1 MKRSNE
7 EITSALINIKKAEI
21 TPNDVEGEK
30 NEKKS
35 KNLLDANPTEFAYKE
50 HLFRDTIEATFTYK
64 DTGGK
69 FNGKSL
75 LEGLNIVGTEDVEI
89 ELEDLKKLK
98 PKNGEENG
106 HKLKLNLN
114 VNQVQPLITNT
125 KTQDVAL
132 TLVPQEFI
140 RNELESSLVKIR
152 YDGRIDQ
159 HVRKI
164 LKENLKSTIKDEN
177 IQETSNNY
185 NFIGNRKKPLYI
197 LKWLA
202 KKSFS
207 NKDGKS
213 GDTAGYVFYQTSDS
227 KGLKFN
233 FKSIDSL
240 FSQDAKAKFVYNE
253 TTDTQNNDRKIFKYS
268 ANNNL
273 TANKKLRMGAY
284 HTKLILFDP
293 FNCEFQEI
301 IQKAD
306 DTKKGTTLAAKNLP
320 KLNKKFTE
328 VPTRTTYVL
337 KDTGTLPTG
346 DVDEQLNLS
355 SEEIFEPE
363 KILNQAVRRYNQFSF
378 LTCEIDVGLDLSL
391 HVGDTVEID
400 TKSLN
405 QQSDGARDK
414 MVSGKYLIVSLTHT
428 FASKNVVT
436 KLGLVR
442 DSLGRKP
449 KNSGM
454 VT

>member
-1 MKRSNE
+1 MKRFNQETESVL
-7 EITSALINIKKAEI
+7 ANIKKAEI
-21 TPNDVEGEK
+21 TPN

-35 KNLLDANPTEFAYKE
+35 KNLLNANPTIFAYKE
-50 HLFRDTIEATFTYK
+50 HLFRDTVEATFTYK

-75 LEGLNIVGTEDVEI
+75 IEGLNIVGTEDVEI
-89 ELEDLKKLK
+89 VLEDLKKSK
-98 PKNGEENG
+98 PENG
-106 HKLKLNLN
+106 KDTGRSLKLNLN
-114 VNQVQPLITNT
+114 VNQVKPLITNT
-125 KTQDVAL
+125 RTQDAVL

-159 HVRKI
+159 HVKKI
-164 LKENLKSTIKDEN
+164 LKENLKSSVKDEN

-185 NFIGNRKKPLYI
+185 NFIGNRQKPLYI

-207 NKDGKS
+207 IKDGKS
-213 GDTAGYVFYQTSDS
+213 GDTAGYVCYQTSDS

-240 FSQDAKAKFVYNE
+240 FSQDAKAKFIYNE
-253 TTDTQNNDRKIFKYS
+253 TSETQNNEKKIIKFFP
-268 ANNNL
+268 NNNL

-284 HTKLILFDP
+284 HTKLIVFDP
-293 FNCEFQEI
+293 FNCKFDEV

-320 KLNKKFTE
+320 KLNEKFTE

-346 DVDEQLNLS
+346 EVDEQLELS
-355 SEEIFEPE
+355 DKEIFESE
-363 KILNQAVRRYNQFSF
+363 KILNQAIRRYNQFSF
-378 LTCEIDVGLDLSL
+378 LSCEIEIGLDLSL

-400 TKSLN
+400 SKSLN
-405 QQSDGARDK
+405 QLSDGTPDK
-414 MVSGKYLIVSLTHT
+414 MTGGKYLIVSLTHT

-442 DSLGRKP
+442 DSLGREP
-449 KNSGM
+449 QKNGM

>member
-1 MKRSNE
+1 MKRFNQETESVL
-7 EITSALINIKKAEI
+7 ANIKKAEI
-21 TPNDVEGEK
+21 TPN

-35 KNLLDANPTEFAYKE
+35 KNLLDANPTIFAYKE
-50 HLFRDTIEATFTYK
+50 HLFRDTVEATFTYK

-75 LEGLNIVGTEDVEI
+75 IEGLNIVGTEDVEI
-89 ELEDLKKLK
+89 VLEDLKKSK
-98 PKNGEENG
+98 PENG
-106 HKLKLNLN
+106 KDTGRSLKLNLN
-114 VNQVQPLITNT
+114 VNQVKPLITNT
-125 KTQDVAL
+125 RTQDAVL

-159 HVRKI
+159 HVKKI
-164 LKENLKSTIKDEN
+164 LKENLKSSVKDEN

-185 NFIGNRKKPLYI
+185 NFIGNRQKPLYI

-213 GDTAGYVFYQTSDS
+213 GDTAGYVCYQTSDS

-240 FSQDAKAKFVYNE
+240 FSQDAKAKFIYNE
-253 TTDTQNNDRKIFKYS
+253 TSETQNNEKKITKFFP
-268 ANNNL
+268 NNDL

-284 HTKLILFDP
+284 HTNLIVFDP
-293 FNCEFQEI
+293 FNCKFDEV
-301 IQKAD
+301 IQRAD
-306 DTKKGTTLAAKNLP
+306 DTQKGTTLAAKNLP

-346 DVDEQLNLS
+346 EVDEQLELS
-355 SEEIFEPE
+355 DKEIFEPE

-378 LTCEIDVGLDLSL
+378 LSCEIEIGLDLSL

-400 TKSLN
+400 SKSLN
-405 QQSDGARDK
+405 QLSDGTPDK
-414 MVSGKYLIVSLTHT
+414 MTGGKYLIVSLTHT
-428 FASKNVVT
+428 FVSKNVVT
-436 KLGLVR
+436 RLGLVR
-442 DSLGRKP
+442 DSSGREP
-449 KNSGM
+449 QKNGM

>member
-1 MKRSNE
+1 MKRFNQETESVL
-7 EITSALINIKKAEI
+7 ANIKKAEI
-21 TPNDVEGEK
+21 TPN

-35 KNLLDANPTEFAYKE
+35 KNLLDANPTIFAYKE
-50 HLFRDTIEATFTYK
+50 HLFRDTVEATFTYK

-75 LEGLNIVGTEDVEI
+75 IEGLNIVGTEDVEI
-89 ELEDLKKLK
+89 VLEDLKKSK
-98 PKNGEENG
+98 PENG
-106 HKLKLNLN
+106 KDTGRSLKLNLN
-114 VNQVQPLITNT
+114 VNQVKPLITNT
-125 KTQDVAL
+125 RTQDAVL

-159 HVRKI
+159 HVKKI
-164 LKENLKSTIKDEN
+164 LKENLKSSVKDEN

-185 NFIGNRKKPLYI
+185 NFIGNRQKPLYI

-213 GDTAGYVFYQTSDS
+213 GDTAGYVCYQTSDS

-240 FSQDAKAKFVYNE
+240 FSQDAKAKFIYNE
-253 TTDTQNNDRKIFKYS
+253 TSETQNNEKKITKFFP
-268 ANNNL
+268 NNDL

-284 HTKLILFDP
+284 HTKLIVFDP
-293 FNCEFQEI
+293 FNCKFEEI

-320 KLNKKFTE
+320 KLNEKFTE

-346 DVDEQLNLS
+346 EVDEQLKLS
-355 SEEIFEPE
+355 DKEIFEPE

-378 LTCEIDVGLDLSL
+378 LSCEIEIGLDLSL

-400 TKSLN
+400 SKSLN
-405 QQSDGARDK
+405 QLSDGTPDK
-414 MVSGKYLIVSLTHT
+414 MTGGKYLIVSLTHT
-428 FASKNVVT
+428 FVSKNVVT
-436 KLGLVR
+436 RLGLVR
-442 DSLGRKP
+442 DSLGREP
-449 KNSGM
+449 QKNGM

>member
-1 MKRSNE
+1 MKRFNQETESVL
-7 EITSALINIKKAEI
+7 TNIKKAEI
-21 TPNDVEGEK
+21 TPN

-35 KNLLDANPTEFAYKE
+35 KNLLDANPTIFAYKE
-50 HLFRDTIEATFTYK
+50 HLFRDTVEATFTYK

-75 LEGLNIVGTEDVEI
+75 IEGLNIVGTEDVEI
-89 ELEDLKKLK
+89 VIEDLKKSK
-98 PKNGEENG
+98 PENG
-106 HKLKLNLN
+106 KETGRSLKLNLN
-114 VNQVQPLITNT
+114 VNQVKPLITNT
-125 KTQDVAL
+125 RTQDAVL

-159 HVRKI
+159 HVKKI
-164 LKENLKSTIKDEN
+164 LKENLKSSVKDEN

-185 NFIGNRKKPLYI
+185 NFIGNRQKPLYI

-213 GDTAGYVFYQTSDS
+213 GDTAGYVCYQTSDS

-240 FSQDAKAKFVYNE
+240 FSQDAKSKFIYNE
-253 TTDTQNNDRKIFKYS
+253 TSETQNNEKKIIKFFP
-268 ANNNL
+268 NNNL

-284 HTKLILFDP
+284 HTKLIVFDP
-293 FNCEFQEI
+293 FNCKFDEI

-320 KLNKKFTE
+320 KLNEKFTE

-346 DVDEQLNLS
+346 EVDEQLELS
-355 SEEIFEPE
+355 DKEIFESE
-363 KILNQAVRRYNQFSF
+363 KILNQAIRRYNQFSF
-378 LTCEIDVGLDLSL
+378 LSCEIEIGLDLSL

-400 TKSLN
+400 SKSLN
-405 QQSDGARDK
+405 QLSDGTPDK
-414 MVSGKYLIVSLTHT
+414 MTGGKYLIVSLTHT
-428 FASKNVVT
+428 FTSKNVVT

-442 DSLGRKP
+442 DSLGREP
-449 KNSGM
+449 KNNGM

>member
-1 MKRSNE
+1 MKRFNQETESVL
-7 EITSALINIKKAEI
+7 TNIKKAEI
-21 TPNDVEGEK
+21 TPN

-35 KNLLDANPTEFAYKE
+35 KNLLDANPTIFAYKE
-50 HLFRDTIEATFTYK
+50 HLFRDTVEATFTYK

-75 LEGLNIVGTEDVEI
+75 IEGLNIVGTEDVEI
-89 ELEDLKKLK
+89 VIEDLKKSK
-98 PKNGEENG
+98 PENG
-106 HKLKLNLN
+106 KETGRSLKLNLN
-114 VNQVQPLITNT
+114 VNQVKPLITNT
-125 KTQDVAL
+125 RTQDAVL

-159 HVRKI
+159 HVKKI
-164 LKENLKSTIKDEN
+164 LKENLKSSVKDEN

-185 NFIGNRKKPLYI
+185 NFIGNRQKPLYI

-213 GDTAGYVFYQTSDS
+213 GDTAGYVCYQTSDS

-240 FSQDAKAKFVYNE
+240 FSQVAKSKFVYNE
-253 TTDTQNNDRKIFKYS
+253 TSETQNNEKKIIKFFP
-268 ANNNL
+268 NNNL

-284 HTKLILFDP
+284 HTKLIVFDP
-293 FNCEFQEI
+293 FNCKFDEI

-320 KLNKKFTE
+320 KLNEKFTE

-346 DVDEQLNLS
+346 EVDEQLELS
-355 SEEIFEPE
+355 DKEIFESE
-363 KILNQAVRRYNQFSF
+363 KILNQAIRRYNQFSF
-378 LTCEIDVGLDLSL
+378 LSCEIEIGLDLSL

-400 TKSLN
+400 SKSLN
-405 QQSDGARDK
+405 QLSDGTPDK
-414 MVSGKYLIVSLTHT
+414 MTGGKYLIVSLTHT
-428 FASKNVVT
+428 FTSKNVVT

-442 DSLGRKP
+442 DSLGREP
-449 KNSGM
+449 KNNGM

>member
-1 MKRSNE
+1 MKRFNQETESV
-7 EITSALINIKKAEI
+7 LVNIKKAEI
-21 TPNDVEGEK
+21 TPN

-35 KNLLDANPTEFAYKE
+35 KNLLDANPTIFAYKE
-50 HLFRDTIEATFTYK
+50 HLFRDTVEATFTYK

-75 LEGLNIVGTEDVEI
+75 IEGLNIVGTEDVEI
-89 ELEDLKKLK
+89 VLEDLKKSK
-98 PKNGEENG
+98 PENG
-106 HKLKLNLN
+106 KDTGRSLKLNLN
-114 VNQVQPLITNT
+114 VNQVKPLITNT
-125 KTQDVAL
+125 RTQDAVL

-159 HVRKI
+159 HVKKI
-164 LKENLKSTIKDEN
+164 LKENLKSSVKDEN

-185 NFIGNRKKPLYI
+185 NFIGNRQKPLYI

-213 GDTAGYVFYQTSDS
+213 GDTAGYVCYQTSDS

-240 FSQDAKAKFVYNE
+240 FSQDAKAKFIYNE
-253 TTDTQNNDRKIFKYS
+253 TSETQNNEKKITKFFP
-268 ANNNL
+268 NNDL

-284 HTKLILFDP
+284 HTKLIVFDP
-293 FNCEFQEI
+293 FNCKFDEV
-301 IQKAD
+301 IQRAD
-306 DTKKGTTLAAKNLP
+306 DTQKGTTLAAKNLP

-346 DVDEQLNLS
+346 EVDEQLELS
-355 SEEIFEPE
+355 DKEIFESE
-363 KILNQAVRRYNQFSF
+363 KILNQAIRRYNQFSF
-378 LTCEIDVGLDLSL
+378 LSCEIEIGLDLSL

-400 TKSLN
+400 SKSLN
-405 QQSDGARDK
+405 QLSDGTPDK
-414 MVSGKYLIVSLTHT
+414 MTGGKYLIVSLTHT
-428 FASKNVVT
+428 FVSKNVVT
-436 KLGLVR
+436 RLGLVR
-442 DSLGRKP
+442 DSSGREP
-449 KNSGM
+449 QKNGM

>member
-1 MKRSNE
+1 MKRFNQETESV
-7 EITSALINIKKAEI
+7 LVNIKKAEI
-21 TPNDVEGEK
+21 TPN

-35 KNLLDANPTEFAYKE
+35 KNLLDANPTIFAYKE
-50 HLFRDTIEATFTYK
+50 HLFRDTVEATFTYK

-75 LEGLNIVGTEDVEI
+75 IEGLNIVGTEDVEI
-89 ELEDLKKLK
+89 VLEDLKKSK
-98 PKNGEENG
+98 PENG
-106 HKLKLNLN
+106 KDTGRSLKLNLN
-114 VNQVQPLITNT
+114 VNQVKPLITNT
-125 KTQDVAL
+125 RTQDAVL

-159 HVRKI
+159 HVKKI
-164 LKENLKSTIKDEN
+164 LKENLKSSVKDEN

-185 NFIGNRKKPLYI
+185 NFIGNRQKPLYI

-213 GDTAGYVFYQTSDS
+213 GDTAGYVCYQTSDS

-240 FSQDAKAKFVYNE
+240 FSQDAKAKFIYNE
-253 TTDTQNNDRKIFKYS
+253 TSETQNNEKKITKFFP
-268 ANNNL
+268 NNDL

-284 HTKLILFDP
+284 HTKLIVFDP
-293 FNCEFQEI
+293 FNCKFDEI

-346 DVDEQLNLS
+346 EVDEQLELS
-355 SEEIFEPE
+355 DKEIFEPE

-378 LTCEIDVGLDLSL
+378 LSCEIEIGLDLSL

-400 TKSLN
+400 SKSLN
-405 QQSDGARDK
+405 QLSDGTPDK
-414 MVSGKYLIVSLTHT
+414 MTSGKYLIVSLTHT
-428 FASKNVVT
+428 FVSKNVVT
-436 KLGLVR
+436 RLGLVR
-442 DSLGRKP
+442 DSLGREP
-449 KNSGM
+449 QKNGM

>member
-1 MKRSNE
+1 MKRFNQETESVL
-7 EITSALINIKKAEI
+7 TNIKKAEI
-21 TPNDVEGEK
+21 TPN

-35 KNLLDANPTEFAYKE
+35 KNLLDANPTIFAYKE
-50 HLFRDTIEATFTYK
+50 HLFRDTVEATFTYK

-75 LEGLNIVGTEDVEI
+75 IEGLNIVGTEDVEI
-89 ELEDLKKLK
+89 VLEDLKKSK
-98 PKNGEENG
+98 PENG
-106 HKLKLNLN
+106 KDTGRSLKLNLN
-114 VNQVQPLITNT
+114 VNQVKPLITNT
-125 KTQDVAL
+125 RTQDAVL

-159 HVRKI
+159 HVKKI
-164 LKENLKSTIKDEN
+164 LKENLKSSVKDEN

-185 NFIGNRKKPLYI
+185 NFIGNRQKPLYI

-213 GDTAGYVFYQTSDS
+213 GDTAGYVCYQTSDS

-253 TTDTQNNDRKIFKYS
+253 TSETQNNEKKIIKFFP
-268 ANNNL
+268 NNNL

-284 HTKLILFDP
+284 HTKLIVFDP
-293 FNCEFQEI
+293 FNCKFDEV

-320 KLNKKFTE
+320 KLNEKFTE

-346 DVDEQLNLS
+346 EVDEQLELS
-355 SEEIFEPE
+355 DKEIFESE
-363 KILNQAVRRYNQFSF
+363 KILNQAIRRYNQFSF
-378 LTCEIDVGLDLSL
+378 LSCEIEIGLDLSL

-400 TKSLN
+400 SKSLN
-405 QQSDGARDK
+405 QLSDGTPDK
-414 MVSGKYLIVSLTHT
+414 MTGGKYLIVSLTHT

>member
-1 MKRSNE
+1 MKRFNQETESV
-7 EITSALINIKKAEI
+7 LVNIKKAEI
-21 TPNDVEGEK
+21 TPN

-35 KNLLDANPTEFAYKE
+35 KNLLDANPTIFAYKE
-50 HLFRDTIEATFTYK
+50 HLFRDTVEAKFTYK

-75 LEGLNIVGTEDVEI
+75 IEGLNIVGTEDVEI
-89 ELEDLKKLK
+89 VLEDLKKSK
-98 PKNGEENG
+98 PENG
-106 HKLKLNLN
+106 KDTGRSLKLNLN
-114 VNQVQPLITNT
+114 VNQVKPLITNT
-125 KTQDVAL
+125 RTQDAVL

-159 HVRKI
+159 HVKKI
-164 LKENLKSTIKDEN
+164 LKENLKSSVKDEN

-185 NFIGNRKKPLYI
+185 NFIGNRQKPLYI

-213 GDTAGYVFYQTSDS
+213 GDTAGYVCYQTSDS

-240 FSQDAKAKFVYNE
+240 FSQDAKAKFIYNE
-253 TTDTQNNDRKIFKYS
+253 TSETQNNEKKITKFFP
-268 ANNNL
+268 NNDL

-284 HTKLILFDP
+284 HTKLIVFDP
-293 FNCEFQEI
+293 FNCKFDEV
-301 IQKAD
+301 IQRAD
-306 DTKKGTTLAAKNLP
+306 DTQKGTTLDAKNLP
-320 KLNKKFTE
+320 KLNEKFTE

-346 DVDEQLNLS
+346 EVDEQLELS
-355 SEEIFEPE
+355 DKEIFEPE

-378 LTCEIDVGLDLSL
+378 LSCEIEIGLDLSL

-400 TKSLN
+400 SKSLN
-405 QQSDGARDK
+405 QLSDGTPDK
-414 MVSGKYLIVSLTHT
+414 MTSGKYLIVSLTHT
-428 FASKNVVT
+428 FVSKNVVT
-436 KLGLVR
+436 RLGLVR
-442 DSLGRKP
+442 DSLGREP
-449 KNSGM
+449 QKNGM

>member
-1 MKRSNE
+1 MKRFNQETESVL
-7 EITSALINIKKAEI
+7 ANIKKAEI
-21 TPNDVEGEK
+21 TPN

-35 KNLLDANPTEFAYKE
+35 KNLLDANPTIFAYKE
-50 HLFRDTIEATFTYK
+50 HLFRDTVEATFTYK

-75 LEGLNIVGTEDVEI
+75 IEGLNIVGTEDVEI
-89 ELEDLKKLK
+89 VLEDLKKSK
-98 PKNGEENG
+98 PENG
-106 HKLKLNLN
+106 KDTGRSLKLNLN
-114 VNQVQPLITNT
+114 VNQVKPLITNT
-125 KTQDVAL
+125 RTQDAVL

-159 HVRKI
+159 HVKKI
-164 LKENLKSTIKDEN
+164 LKENLKSSVKDEN

-185 NFIGNRKKPLYI
+185 NFIGNRQKPLYI

-213 GDTAGYVFYQTSDS
+213 GDTAGYVCYQTSDS

-240 FSQDAKAKFVYNE
+240 FSQDAKAKFIYNE
-253 TTDTQNNDRKIFKYS
+253 TSETQNNEKKITKFFP
-268 ANNNL
+268 NNDL

-284 HTKLILFDP
+284 HTKLIVFDP
-293 FNCEFQEI
+293 FNCKFDEV
-301 IQKAD
+301 IQRAD
-306 DTKKGTTLAAKNLP
+306 DTQKGTTLAAKNLP

-346 DVDEQLNLS
+346 EVDEQLELS
-355 SEEIFEPE
+355 DKEIFEPE

-378 LTCEIDVGLDLSL
+378 LSCEIEIGLDLSL

-400 TKSLN
+400 SKSLN
-405 QQSDGARDK
+405 QLSDGTPDK
-414 MVSGKYLIVSLTHT
+414 MTSGKYLIVSLTHT
-428 FASKNVVT
+428 FVSKNVVT
-436 KLGLVR
+436 RLGLVR
-442 DSLGRKP
+442 DSLGREP
-449 KNSGM
+449 QKNGM

>member
-1 MKRSNE
+1 MSNKITNQ
-7 EITSALINIKKAEI
+7 EIDSSLINIKKAEI
-21 TPNDVEGEK
+21 TPN

-35 KNLLDANPTEFAYKE
+35 KNLLDANPTIFAYKE
-50 HLFRDTIEATFTYK
+50 HLFRDTVEATFTYK

-75 LEGLNIVGTEDVEI
+75 IEGLNIVGTEDVEI
-89 ELEDLKKLK
+89 VLEDLKKSK
-98 PKNGEENG
+98 PENG
-106 HKLKLNLN
+106 KDTGRSLKLNLN
-114 VNQVQPLITNT
+114 VNQVKPLITNT
-125 KTQDVAL
+125 RTQDAVL

-159 HVRKI
+159 HVKKI
-164 LKENLKSTIKDEN
+164 LKENLKSSVKDEN

-185 NFIGNRKKPLYI
+185 NFIGNRQKPLYI

-213 GDTAGYVFYQTSDS
+213 GDTAGYVCYQTSDS

-240 FSQDAKAKFVYNE
+240 FSQDAKAKFIYNE
-253 TTDTQNNDRKIFKYS
+253 TSETQNNEKKITKFFP
-268 ANNNL
+268 NNDL

-284 HTKLILFDP
+284 HTKLIVFDP
-293 FNCEFQEI
+293 FNCKFDEI

-346 DVDEQLNLS
+346 EVDEQLELS
-355 SEEIFEPE
+355 DKEIFEPE

-378 LTCEIDVGLDLSL
+378 LSCEIEIGLDLSL

-400 TKSLN
+400 SKSLN
-405 QQSDGARDK
+405 QLSDGTPDK
-414 MVSGKYLIVSLTHT
+414 MTGGKYLIVSLTHT
-428 FASKNVVT
+428 FVSKNVVT
-436 KLGLVR
+436 RLGLVR
-442 DSLGRKP
+442 DSLGREP
-449 KNSGM
+449 QKNGM

>member
-1 MKRSNE
+1 MKRFNQETESVL
-7 EITSALINIKKAEI
+7 ANIKKAKI
-21 TPNDVEGEK
+21 TPN

-35 KNLLDANPTEFAYKE
+35 KNLLDANPTIFAYKE
-50 HLFRDTIEATFTYK
+50 HLFRDTVEATFTYK

-75 LEGLNIVGTEDVEI
+75 IEGLNIVGTEDVEI
-89 ELEDLKKLK
+89 VLEDLKKSK
-98 PKNGEENG
+98 PENG
-106 HKLKLNLN
+106 KDTGRSLKLNLN
-114 VNQVQPLITNT
+114 VNQVKPLITNT
-125 KTQDVAL
+125 RTQDAVL

-140 RNELESSLVKIR
+140 RNELETSLVKIR

-159 HVRKI
+159 HVKKI
-164 LKENLKSTIKDEN
+164 LKENLKSSVKDEN

-185 NFIGNRKKPLYI
+185 NFIGNRQKPLYI

-213 GDTAGYVFYQTSDS
+213 GDTAGYVCYQTSDS

-240 FSQDAKAKFVYNE
+240 FSQDAKAKFIYNE
-253 TTDTQNNDRKIFKYS
+253 TSETQNNEKKITKFFP
-268 ANNNL
+268 NNDL

-284 HTKLILFDP
+284 HTKLIVFDP
-293 FNCEFQEI
+293 FNCKFDEV

-306 DTKKGTTLAAKNLP
+306 DTQKGTTLAAKNLP

-346 DVDEQLNLS
+346 EVDEQLKLS
-355 SEEIFEPE
+355 DKEIFEPE

-378 LTCEIDVGLDLSL
+378 LSCEIEIGLDLSL

-400 TKSLN
+400 SKSLN
-405 QQSDGARDK
+405 QLSDGTPDK
-414 MVSGKYLIVSLTHT
+414 MTGGKYLIVSLTHT
-428 FASKNVVT
+428 FVSKNVVT
-436 KLGLVR
+436 RLGLVR
-442 DSLGRKP
+442 DSFGREP
-449 KNSGM
+449 QKNGM

>member
-1 MKRSNE
+1 MKRFNQETESVL
-7 EITSALINIKKAEI
+7 ANIKKAEI
-21 TPNDVEGEK
+21 TPN

-35 KNLLDANPTEFAYKE
+35 KNLLDANPTIFAYKE
-50 HLFRDTIEATFTYK
+50 HLFRDTVEATFTYK

-75 LEGLNIVGTEDVEI
+75 IEGLNIVGTEDVEI
-89 ELEDLKKLK
+89 VLEDLKKSK
-98 PKNGEENG
+98 PENG
-106 HKLKLNLN
+106 KETGRSLKLNLN
-114 VNQVQPLITNT
+114 VNQVKPLITNT
-125 KTQDVAL
+125 RTQDAVL

-159 HVRKI
+159 HVKKI
-164 LKENLKSTIKDEN
+164 LKENLKSSVKDEN

-185 NFIGNRKKPLYI
+185 NFIGNRQKPLYI

-213 GDTAGYVFYQTSDS
+213 GDTAGYVCYQTSDS

-240 FSQDAKAKFVYNE
+240 FSQDAKAKFIYNE
-253 TTDTQNNDRKIFKYS
+253 TSETQNNEKKIIKFFP
-268 ANNNL
+268 NNNL

-284 HTKLILFDP
+284 HTKLIVFDP
-293 FNCEFQEI
+293 FNCKFDEV

-320 KLNKKFTE
+320 KLNEKFTE

-346 DVDEQLNLS
+346 EVDEQLELS
-355 SEEIFEPE
+355 DKEIFESE
-363 KILNQAVRRYNQFSF
+363 KILNQAIRRYNQFSF
-378 LTCEIDVGLDLSL
+378 LSCEIEIGLDLSL

-400 TKSLN
+400 SKSLN
-405 QQSDGARDK
+405 QLSDGTPDK
-414 MVSGKYLIVSLTHT
+414 MTGGKYLIVSLTHT
-428 FASKNVVT
+428 FVPKNVVT

-442 DSLGRKP
+442 DSLGREP
-449 KNSGM
+449 QKNGM

>member
-1 MKRSNE
+1 MKRFNQETESV
-7 EITSALINIKKAEI
+7 LVNIKKAEI
-21 TPNDVEGEK
+21 TPN

-35 KNLLDANPTEFAYKE
+35 KNLLDANPTIFAYKE
-50 HLFRDTIEATFTYK
+50 HLFRDTVEATFTYK

-75 LEGLNIVGTEDVEI
+75 IEGLNIVGTEDVEI
-89 ELEDLKKLK
+89 VLEDLKKSK
-98 PKNGEENG
+98 PENG
-106 HKLKLNLN
+106 KDTGRSLKLNLN
-114 VNQVQPLITNT
+114 VNQVKPLITNT
-125 KTQDVAL
+125 RTQDAVL

-159 HVRKI
+159 HVKKI
-164 LKENLKSTIKDEN
+164 LKENLKSSVKDEN

-185 NFIGNRKKPLYI
+185 NFIGNRQKPLYI

-207 NKDGKS
+207 NKDGKF
-213 GDTAGYVFYQTSDS
+213 GDTAGYVCYQTSDS

-240 FSQDAKAKFVYNE
+240 FSQDAKAKFIYNE
-253 TTDTQNNDRKIFKYS
+253 TSETQNNEKKITKFFP
-268 ANNNL
+268 NNDL

-284 HTKLILFDP
+284 HTKLIVFDP
-293 FNCEFQEI
+293 FNCKFDEI

-306 DTKKGTTLAAKNLP
+306 DTKKGITLAAKNLP
-320 KLNKKFTE
+320 KLNEKFTE

-346 DVDEQLNLS
+346 EVDEQLELS
-355 SEEIFEPE
+355 DKEIFESE
-363 KILNQAVRRYNQFSF
+363 KILNQAIRRYNQFSF
-378 LTCEIDVGLDLSL
+378 LSCEIEIGLDLSL

-400 TKSLN
+400 SKSLN
-405 QQSDGARDK
+405 QLSDGTPDK
-414 MVSGKYLIVSLTHT
+414 MTGGKYLIVSLTHT
-428 FASKNVVT
+428 FVSKNVVT
-436 KLGLVR
+436 RLGLVR
-442 DSLGRKP
+442 DSSGREP
-449 KNSGM
+449 QKNGM

>member
-1 MKRSNE
+1 MKRFNQETESVL
-7 EITSALINIKKAEI
+7 TNIKKAEI
-21 TPNDVEGEK
+21 TPN

-35 KNLLDANPTEFAYKE
+35 KNLLDANPTIFAYKE
-50 HLFRDTIEATFTYK
+50 HLFRDTVEATFTYK

-75 LEGLNIVGTEDVEI
+75 IEGLNIVGTEDVEI
-89 ELEDLKKLK
+89 VLEDLKKSK
-98 PKNGEENG
+98 PENG
-106 HKLKLNLN
+106 KETGRSLKLNLN
-114 VNQVQPLITNT
+114 VNQVKPLITNT
-125 KTQDVAL
+125 RTQDAVL

-159 HVRKI
+159 HVKKI
-164 LKENLKSTIKDEN
+164 LKENLKSSVKDEN

-185 NFIGNRKKPLYI
+185 NFIGNRQKPLYI

-213 GDTAGYVFYQTSDS
+213 GDTAGYVCYQTSDS

-253 TTDTQNNDRKIFKYS
+253 TSETQNNEKKIIKFFP
-268 ANNNL
+268 NNNL

-284 HTKLILFDP
+284 HTKLIVFDP
-293 FNCEFQEI
+293 FNCKFDEL

-320 KLNKKFTE
+320 KLNEKFTE

-346 DVDEQLNLS
+346 EVDEQLELS
-355 SEEIFEPE
+355 NKEIFESE
-363 KILNQAVRRYNQFSF
+363 KILNQAIRRYNQFSF
-378 LTCEIDVGLDLSL
+378 LSCEIEIGLDLSL

-400 TKSLN
+400 SKSLN
-405 QQSDGARDK
+405 QLSDGTPDK
-414 MVSGKYLIVSLTHT
+414 MTGGKYLIVSLTHT
-428 FASKNVVT
+428 FVSKNVVT

-442 DSLGRKP
+442 DSLGREP
-449 KNSGM
+449 QKNGM

>member
-1 MKRSNE
+1 MKRFNQETESVL
-7 EITSALINIKKAEI
+7 TNIKKAEI
-21 TPNDVEGEK
+21 TPN

-35 KNLLDANPTEFAYKE
+35 KNLLDANPTIFAYKE
-50 HLFRDTIEATFTYK
+50 HLFRDTVEATFTYK

-75 LEGLNIVGTEDVEI
+75 IEGLNIVGTEDVEI
-89 ELEDLKKLK
+89 VLEDLKKSK
-98 PKNGEENG
+98 PENG
-106 HKLKLNLN
+106 KDTGRSLKLNLN
-114 VNQVQPLITNT
+114 VNQVKPLITNT
-125 KTQDVAL
+125 RTQDAVL

-159 HVRKI
+159 HVKKI
-164 LKENLKSTIKDEN
+164 LKENLKSSVKDEN

-185 NFIGNRKKPLYI
+185 NFIGNRQKPLYI

-213 GDTAGYVFYQTSDS
+213 GDTAGYVCYQTSDS

-240 FSQDAKAKFVYNE
+240 FSQDAKAKFIYNE
-253 TTDTQNNDRKIFKYS
+253 TSETQNNEKKITKFFP
-268 ANNNL
+268 NNNL

-284 HTKLILFDP
+284 HTKLIVFDP
-293 FNCEFQEI
+293 FNCKFDEV

-346 DVDEQLNLS
+346 EVDEQLELS
-355 SEEIFEPE
+355 DKEIFEPE

-378 LTCEIDVGLDLSL
+378 LSCEIEVGLDLSL
-391 HVGDTVEID
+391 HVGDTVDIES
-400 TKSLN
+400 KSLN
-405 QQSDGARDK
+405 QLSDGARDK
-414 MVSGKYLIVSLTHT
+414 MTGGKYLIVSLTHT
-428 FASKNVVT
+428 FTSKNVVT
-436 KLGLVR
+436 RLGLVR
-442 DSLGRKP
+442 DSSGREP
-449 KNSGM
+449 KKNGM

>member
-1 MKRSNE
+1 MKRFNQETESVL
-7 EITSALINIKKAEI
+7 ANIKKAEI
-21 TPNDVEGEK
+21 TPN

-35 KNLLDANPTEFAYKE
+35 KNLLDANPTIFAYKE
-50 HLFRDTIEATFTYK
+50 HLFRDTVEATFTYK

-75 LEGLNIVGTEDVEI
+75 IEGLNIVGTEDVEI
-89 ELEDLKKLK
+89 VLEDLKKSK
-98 PKNGEENG
+98 PENG
-106 HKLKLNLN
+106 KDTGRSLKLNLN
-114 VNQVQPLITNT
+114 VNQVKPLITNT
-125 KTQDVAL
+125 RTQDAVL

-159 HVRKI
+159 HVKKI
-164 LKENLKSTIKDEN
+164 LKENLKSSVKDEN

-185 NFIGNRKKPLYI
+185 NFIGNRQKPLYI

-213 GDTAGYVFYQTSDS
+213 GDTAGYVCYQTSDS

-240 FSQDAKAKFVYNE
+240 FSQDAKAKFIYNE
-253 TTDTQNNDRKIFKYS
+253 TSETQNNEKKIIKFFP
-268 ANNNL
+268 NNNL

-284 HTKLILFDP
+284 HTKLIVFDP
-293 FNCEFQEI
+293 FNCKFDEV

-320 KLNKKFTE
+320 KLNEKFTE

-346 DVDEQLNLS
+346 EVDEQLELS
-355 SEEIFEPE
+355 DKEIFESE
-363 KILNQAVRRYNQFSF
+363 KILNQAIRRYNQFSF
-378 LTCEIDVGLDLSL
+378 LSCEIEIGLDLSL

-400 TKSLN
+400 SKSLN
-405 QQSDGARDK
+405 QLSDGTPDK
-414 MVSGKYLIVSLTHT
+414 MTGGKYLIVSLTHT

>member
-1 MKRSNE
+1 MKRFNQETESVL
-7 EITSALINIKKAEI
+7 ANIKKAEI
-21 TPNDVEGEK
+21 TPN

-35 KNLLDANPTEFAYKE
+35 KNLLDANPTIFAYKE
-50 HLFRDTIEATFTYK
+50 HLFRDTVEATFTYK

-75 LEGLNIVGTEDVEI
+75 IEGLNIVGTEDVEI
-89 ELEDLKKLK
+89 VLEDLKKSK
-98 PKNGEENG
+98 PENG
-106 HKLKLNLN
+106 NDTGRSLKLNLN
-114 VNQVQPLITNT
+114 VNQVKPLITNT
-125 KTQDVAL
+125 RTQDAVL

-159 HVRKI
+159 HVKKI
-164 LKENLKSTIKDEN
+164 LKENLKSSVKDEN

-185 NFIGNRKKPLYI
+185 NFIGNRQKPLYI

-213 GDTAGYVFYQTSDS
+213 GDTAGYVCYQTSDS

-240 FSQDAKAKFVYNE
+240 FSQDAKAKFIYNE
-253 TTDTQNNDRKIFKYS
+253 TSETQNNEKKITKFFP
-268 ANNNL
+268 NNNL

-284 HTKLILFDP
+284 HTKLIVFDP
-293 FNCEFQEI
+293 FNCKFDEV

-306 DTKKGTTLAAKNLP
+306 DTQKGTTLAAKNLP

-346 DVDEQLNLS
+346 EVDEQLKLS
-355 SEEIFEPE
+355 DKEIFFPE

-378 LTCEIDVGLDLSL
+378 LSCEIEIGLDLSL

-400 TKSLN
+400 SKSLN
-405 QQSDGARDK
+405 QLSDGTPDK
-414 MVSGKYLIVSLTHT
+414 MTGGKYLIVSLTHT
-428 FASKNVVT
+428 FVSKNVVT
-436 KLGLVR
+436 RLGLVR
-442 DSLGRKP
+442 DSSGREP
-449 KNSGM
+449 QKNGM

>member
-1 MKRSNE
+1 MKRFNQETESVL
-7 EITSALINIKKAEI
+7 TNIKKAEI
-21 TPNDVEGEK
+21 TPN

-35 KNLLDANPTEFAYKE
+35 KNLLDANPTIFAYKE
-50 HLFRDTIEATFTYK
+50 HLFRDTVEATFTYK

-75 LEGLNIVGTEDVEI
+75 IEGLNIVGTEDVEI
-89 ELEDLKKLK
+89 VLEDLKKSK
-98 PKNGEENG
+98 PENG
-106 HKLKLNLN
+106 KDTGRSLKLNLN
-114 VNQVQPLITNT
+114 VNQVKPLITNT
-125 KTQDVAL
+125 RTQDAVL

-159 HVRKI
+159 HVKKI
-164 LKENLKSTIKDEN
+164 LKENLKSSVKDEN

-185 NFIGNRKKPLYI
+185 NFIGNRQKPLYI

-213 GDTAGYVFYQTSDS
+213 GDTAGYVCYQTSDS

-240 FSQDAKAKFVYNE
+240 FSQDAKAKFIYNE
-253 TTDTQNNDRKIFKYS
+253 TSETQNNEKKIIKFFP
-268 ANNNL
+268 NNNL

-284 HTKLILFDP
+284 HTKLIVFDP
-293 FNCEFQEI
+293 FNCKFDEI

-306 DTKKGTTLAAKNLP
+306 DTKKGITLAAKNLP
-320 KLNKKFTE
+320 KLNEKFTE

-346 DVDEQLNLS
+346 EVDEQLELS
-355 SEEIFEPE
+355 DKEIFESE
-363 KILNQAVRRYNQFSF
+363 KILNQAIRRYNQFSF
-378 LTCEIDVGLDLSL
+378 LSCEIEIGLDLSL

-400 TKSLN
+400 SKSLN
-405 QQSDGARDK
+405 QLSDGTPDK
-414 MVSGKYLIVSLTHT
+414 MTGGKYLIVSLTHT

>member
-1 MKRSNE
+1 MKRFNQETESVL
-7 EITSALINIKKAEI
+7 ANIKKAEI
-21 TPNDVEGEK
+21 TPN

-35 KNLLDANPTEFAYKE
+35 KNLLDANPTIFAYKE
-50 HLFRDTIEATFTYK
+50 HLFRDTVEATFTYK

-75 LEGLNIVGTEDVEI
+75 IEGLNIVGTEDVEI
-89 ELEDLKKLK
+89 VLEDLKKSK
-98 PKNGEENG
+98 PENG
-106 HKLKLNLN
+106 KDTGRSLKLNLN
-114 VNQVQPLITNT
+114 VNQVKPLITNT
-125 KTQDVAL
+125 RTQDAVL

-159 HVRKI
+159 HVKKI
-164 LKENLKSTIKDEN
+164 LKENLKSSVKDES

-185 NFIGNRKKPLYI
+185 NFIGNRQKPLYI

-213 GDTAGYVFYQTSDS
+213 GDTAGYVCYQTSDS

-240 FSQDAKAKFVYNE
+240 FSQDAKAKFIYNE
-253 TTDTQNNDRKIFKYS
+253 TSETQNNEKKITKFFP
-268 ANNNL
+268 NNDL

-284 HTKLILFDP
+284 HTKLIVFDP
-293 FNCEFQEI
+293 FNCKFDEV

-306 DTKKGTTLAAKNLP
+306 DTQKGTTLAAKNLP

-346 DVDEQLNLS
+346 EVDEQLKLS
-355 SEEIFEPE
+355 DKEIFFPE

-378 LTCEIDVGLDLSL
+378 LSCEIEIGLDLSL

-400 TKSLN
+400 SKSLN
-405 QQSDGARDK
+405 QLSDGTPDK
-414 MVSGKYLIVSLTHT
+414 MTGGKYLIVSLTHT
-428 FASKNVVT
+428 FVSKNVVT
-436 KLGLVR
+436 RLGLVR
-442 DSLGRKP
+442 DSSGREP
-449 KNSGM
+449 QKNGM

>member
-1 MKRSNE
+1 MKRFNQETESV
-7 EITSALINIKKAEI
+7 LVNIKKAEI
-21 TPNDVEGEK
+21 TPN

-35 KNLLDANPTEFAYKE
+35 KNLLDANPTIFAYKE
-50 HLFRDTIEATFTYK
+50 HLFRDTVEATFTYK

-75 LEGLNIVGTEDVEI
+75 IEGLNIVGTEDVEI
-89 ELEDLKKLK
+89 VLEDLKKSK
-98 PKNGEENG
+98 PENG
-106 HKLKLNLN
+106 KDTGRSLKLNLN
-114 VNQVQPLITNT
+114 VNQVKPLITNT
-125 KTQDVAL
+125 RTQDAVL

-159 HVRKI
+159 HVKKI
-164 LKENLKSTIKDEN
+164 LKENLKSSVKDEN

-185 NFIGNRKKPLYI
+185 NFIGNRQKPLYI

-213 GDTAGYVFYQTSDS
+213 GDTAGYVCYQTSDS

-240 FSQDAKAKFVYNE
+240 FSQDAKAKFIYNE
-253 TTDTQNNDRKIFKYS
+253 TSETQNNEKKITKFFP
-268 ANNNL
+268 NNNL

-284 HTKLILFDP
+284 HTKLIVFDP
-293 FNCEFQEI
+293 FNCKFDEI

-346 DVDEQLNLS
+346 EVDEQLELS
-355 SEEIFEPE
+355 DKEIFEPE

-378 LTCEIDVGLDLSL
+378 LSCEIEIGLDLSL

-400 TKSLN
+400 SKSLN
-405 QQSDGARDK
+405 QLSDGTPDK
-414 MVSGKYLIVSLTHT
+414 MTGGKYLIVSLTHT
-428 FASKNVVT
+428 FVSKNVVT
-436 KLGLVR
+436 RLGLVR
-442 DSLGRKP
+442 DSSGREP
-449 KNSGM
+449 QKNGM

>member
-1 MKRSNE
+1 MKRFNQETESVL
-7 EITSALINIKKAEI
+7 TNIKKAEI
-21 TPNDVEGEK
+21 TPN

-35 KNLLDANPTEFAYKE
+35 KNLLDANPTIFAYKE
-50 HLFRDTIEATFTYK
+50 HLFRDTVEATFTYK

-75 LEGLNIVGTEDVEI
+75 IEGLNIVGTEDVEI
-89 ELEDLKKLK
+89 VLEDLKKSK
-98 PKNGEENG
+98 PENG
-106 HKLKLNLN
+106 KDTGRSLKLNLN
-114 VNQVQPLITNT
+114 VNQVKPLITNT
-125 KTQDVAL
+125 RTQDAVL

-159 HVRKI
+159 HVKKI
-164 LKENLKSTIKDEN
+164 LKENLKSSVKDEN

-185 NFIGNRKKPLYI
+185 NFIGNRQKPLYI

-213 GDTAGYVFYQTSDS
+213 GDTAGYVCYQTSDS

-240 FSQDAKAKFVYNE
+240 FSQDAKSKFVYNE
-253 TTDTQNNDRKIFKYS
+253 TSETQNNEKKIIKFFP
-268 ANNNL
+268 NNNL

-284 HTKLILFDP
+284 HTKLIVFDP
-293 FNCEFQEI
+293 FNCKFDEI

-306 DTKKGTTLAAKNLP
+306 DTQKGTTLAAKNLP

-346 DVDEQLNLS
+346 EVDEQLELS
-355 SEEIFEPE
+355 DKEIFEPE

-378 LTCEIDVGLDLSL
+378 LSCEIEIGLDLSL

-400 TKSLN
+400 SKSLN
-405 QQSDGARDK
+405 QLSDGTPDK
-414 MVSGKYLIVSLTHT
+414 MTSGKYLIVSLTHT
-428 FASKNVVT
+428 FVSKNVVT
-436 KLGLVR
+436 RLGLVR
-442 DSLGRKP
+442 DSSGREP
-449 KNSGM
+449 QKNGM

>member
-1 MKRSNE
+1 MKRFNQETESVL
-7 EITSALINIKKAEI
+7 TNIKKAEI
-21 TPNDVEGEK
+21 TPN

-35 KNLLDANPTEFAYKE
+35 KNLLDANPTIFAYKE
-50 HLFRDTIEATFTYK
+50 HLFRDTVEATFTYK

-75 LEGLNIVGTEDVEI
+75 IEGLNIVGTEDVEI
-89 ELEDLKKLK
+89 VLEDLKKSK
-98 PKNGEENG
+98 PENG
-106 HKLKLNLN
+106 KDTGRSLKLNLN
-114 VNQVQPLITNT
+114 VNQVKPLITNT
-125 KTQDVAL
+125 RTQDAVL

-159 HVRKI
+159 HVKKI
-164 LKENLKSTIKDEN
+164 LKENLKSSVKDEN

-185 NFIGNRKKPLYI
+185 NFIGNRQKPLYI

-213 GDTAGYVFYQTSDS
+213 GDTAGYVCYQTSDS

-240 FSQDAKAKFVYNE
+240 FSQDAKAKFIYNE
-253 TTDTQNNDRKIFKYS
+253 TSETQNNEKKIIKFFP
-268 ANNNL
+268 NNNL

-284 HTKLILFDP
+284 HTKLIVFDP
-293 FNCEFQEI
+293 FNCKFDEI

-306 DTKKGTTLAAKNLP
+306 DTKKGITLAAKNLP
-320 KLNKKFTE
+320 KLNEKFTE

-346 DVDEQLNLS
+346 EVDEQLELS
-355 SEEIFEPE
+355 DKEIFESE
-363 KILNQAVRRYNQFSF
+363 KILNQAIRRYNQFSF
-378 LTCEIDVGLDLSL
+378 LSCEIEIGLDLSL

-400 TKSLN
+400 SKSLN
-405 QQSDGARDK
+405 QLSDGTPDK
-414 MVSGKYLIVSLTHT
+414 MTGGKYLIVSLTHT

-442 DSLGRKP
+442 DSLGREP
-449 KNSGM
+449 QKNGM

>member
-1 MKRSNE
+1 MKRFNQETESVL
-7 EITSALINIKKAEI
+7 ANIKKAEI
-21 TPNDVEGEK
+21 TPN

-35 KNLLDANPTEFAYKE
+35 KNLLDANPTIFAYKE
-50 HLFRDTIEATFTYK
+50 HLFRDTVEATFTYK

-75 LEGLNIVGTEDVEI
+75 IEGLNIVGTEDVEI
-89 ELEDLKKLK
+89 VLEDLKKSK
-98 PKNGEENG
+98 PENG
-106 HKLKLNLN
+106 KDTGRSLKLNLN
-114 VNQVQPLITNT
+114 VNQVKPLITNT
-125 KTQDVAL
+125 RTQDAVL

-159 HVRKI
+159 HVKKI
-164 LKENLKSTIKDEN
+164 LKENLKSSVKDEN

-185 NFIGNRKKPLYI
+185 NFIGNRQKPLYI

-207 NKDGKS
+207 NKDGKA
-213 GDTAGYVFYQTSDS
+213 GDTAGYVCYQTSDS

-240 FSQDAKAKFVYNE
+240 FSQDAKAKFIYNE
-253 TTDTQNNDRKIFKYS
+253 TSETQNNEKKITKFFP
-268 ANNNL
+268 NNNL

-284 HTKLILFDP
+284 HTKLIVFDP
-293 FNCEFQEI
+293 FNCKFDEI

-320 KLNKKFTE
+320 KLNEKFTE

-346 DVDEQLNLS
+346 EVDEQLELS
-355 SEEIFEPE
+355 DKEIFEPE

-378 LTCEIDVGLDLSL
+378 LSCEIEIGLDLSL

-400 TKSLN
+400 SKSLN
-405 QQSDGARDK
+405 QLSDGTPDK
-414 MVSGKYLIVSLTHT
+414 MTGGKYLIVSLTHT
-428 FASKNVVT
+428 FVSKNVVT
-436 KLGLVR
+436 RLGLVR
-442 DSLGRKP
+442 DSSGREP
-449 KNSGM
+449 QKNGM

>member
-1 MKRSNE
+1 MKRFNQETESVL
-7 EITSALINIKKAEI
+7 TNIKKAEI
-21 TPNDVEGEK
+21 TPN

-35 KNLLDANPTEFAYKE
+35 KNLLDANPTIFAYKE
-50 HLFRDTIEATFTYK
+50 HLFRDTVEATFTYK

-75 LEGLNIVGTEDVEI
+75 IEGLNIVGTEDVEI
-89 ELEDLKKLK
+89 VLEDLKKSK
-98 PKNGEENG
+98 PENG
-106 HKLKLNLN
+106 KDTGRSLKLNLN
-114 VNQVQPLITNT
+114 VNQVKPLITNT
-125 KTQDVAL
+125 RTQDAVL

-159 HVRKI
+159 HVKKI
-164 LKENLKSTIKDEN
+164 LKENLKSSVKDEN

-185 NFIGNRKKPLYI
+185 NFIGNRQKPLYI

-213 GDTAGYVFYQTSDS
+213 GDTAGYVCYQTSDS

-240 FSQDAKAKFVYNE
+240 FSQDAKAKFIYNE
-253 TTDTQNNDRKIFKYS
+253 TSETQNNEKKITKFFP
-268 ANNNL
+268 NNNL

-284 HTKLILFDP
+284 HTKLIVFDP
-293 FNCEFQEI
+293 FNCKFDEV

-306 DTKKGTTLAAKNLP
+306 ETKKGTTLAAKNLP

-346 DVDEQLNLS
+346 EVDEQLELS
-355 SEEIFEPE
+355 DKEIFEPE

-378 LTCEIDVGLDLSL
+378 LSCEIEVGLDLSL
-391 HVGDTVEID
+391 HVGDTVDIES
-400 TKSLN
+400 KSLN
-405 QQSDGARDK
+405 QLSDGARDK
-414 MVSGKYLIVSLTHT
+414 MTGGKYLIVSLTHT
-428 FASKNVVT
+428 FTSKNVVT
-436 KLGLVR
+436 RLGLVR
-442 DSLGRKP
+442 DSSGREP
-449 KNSGM
+449 KKNGM

>member
-1 MKRSNE
+1 MKRFNQETESVL
-7 EITSALINIKKAEI
+7 ANIKKAEI
-21 TPNDVEGEK
+21 TPN

-35 KNLLDANPTEFAYKE
+35 KNLLDANPTIFAYKE
-50 HLFRDTIEATFTYK
+50 HLFRDTVEATFTYK

-75 LEGLNIVGTEDVEI
+75 IEGLNIVGTEDVEI
-89 ELEDLKKLK
+89 VLEDLKKSK
-98 PKNGEENG
+98 PENG
-106 HKLKLNLN
+106 NDTGRSLKLNLN
-114 VNQVQPLITNT
+114 VNQVKPLITNT
-125 KTQDVAL
+125 RTQDAVL

-159 HVRKI
+159 HVKKI
-164 LKENLKSTIKDEN
+164 LKENLKSSVKDES

-185 NFIGNRKKPLYI
+185 NFIGNRQKPLYI

-213 GDTAGYVFYQTSDS
+213 GDTAGYVCYQTSDS

-240 FSQDAKAKFVYNE
+240 FSQDAKAKFIYNE
-253 TTDTQNNDRKIFKYS
+253 TSETQNNEKKITKFFP
-268 ANNNL
+268 NNDL

-284 HTKLILFDP
+284 HTKLIVFDP
-293 FNCEFQEI
+293 FNCKFDEV

-306 DTKKGTTLAAKNLP
+306 DTQKGTTLAAKNLP

-346 DVDEQLNLS
+346 EVDEQLKLS
-355 SEEIFEPE
+355 DKEIFFPE

-378 LTCEIDVGLDLSL
+378 LSCEIEIGLDLSL

-400 TKSLN
+400 SKSLN
-405 QQSDGARDK
+405 QLSDGTPDK
-414 MVSGKYLIVSLTHT
+414 MTGGKYLIVSLTHT
-428 FASKNVVT
+428 FVSKNVVT
-436 KLGLVR
+436 RLGLVR
-442 DSLGRKP
+442 DSSGREP
-449 KNSGM
+449 QKNGM

>member
-1 MKRSNE
+1 MKRFNQETESVL
-7 EITSALINIKKAEI
+7 TNIKKAEI
-21 TPNDVEGEK
+21 TPN

-35 KNLLDANPTEFAYKE
+35 KNLLDANPTIFAYKE
-50 HLFRDTIEATFTYK
+50 HLFRDTVEATFTYK

-75 LEGLNIVGTEDVEI
+75 IEGLNIVGTEDVEI
-89 ELEDLKKLK
+89 VLEDLKKSK
-98 PKNGEENG
+98 PENG
-106 HKLKLNLN
+106 KDTGRSLKLNLN
-114 VNQVQPLITNT
+114 VNQVKPLITNT
-125 KTQDVAL
+125 RTQDAVL

-159 HVRKI
+159 HVKKI
-164 LKENLKSTIKDEN
+164 LKENLKSSVKDEN

-185 NFIGNRKKPLYI
+185 NFIGNRQKPLYI

-213 GDTAGYVFYQTSDS
+213 GDTAGYVCYQTSDS

-240 FSQDAKAKFVYNE
+240 FSQDAKAKFIYNE
-253 TTDTQNNDRKIFKYS
+253 TSETQNNEKKITKFFP
-268 ANNNL
+268 NNDL

-284 HTKLILFDP
+284 HTKLIVFDP
-293 FNCEFQEI
+293 FNCKFDEI

-320 KLNKKFTE
+320 KLNEKFTE

-346 DVDEQLNLS
+346 EVDEQLELS
-355 SEEIFEPE
+355 DKEIFEPE

-378 LTCEIDVGLDLSL
+378 LSCEIEIGLDLSL

-400 TKSLN
+400 SKSLN
-405 QQSDGARDK
+405 QLSDGTPDK
-414 MVSGKYLIVSLTHT
+414 MTSGKYLIVSLTHT
-428 FASKNVVT
+428 FVSKNVVT
-436 KLGLVR
+436 RLGLVR
-442 DSLGRKP
+442 DSSGREP
-449 KNSGM
+449 QKNGM

>member
-1 MKRSNE
+1 MSNKITNQ
-7 EITSALINIKKAEI
+7 EIDSSLINIKKAEI
-21 TPNDVEGEK
+21 TPN

-35 KNLLDANPTEFAYKE
+35 KNLLDANPTIFAYKE
-50 HLFRDTIEATFTYK
+50 HLFRDTVEATFTYK

-75 LEGLNIVGTEDVEI
+75 IEGLNIVGTEDVEI
-89 ELEDLKKLK
+89 VLEDLKKSK
-98 PKNGEENG
+98 PENG
-106 HKLKLNLN
+106 KDTGRSLKLNLN
-114 VNQVQPLITNT
+114 VNQVKPLITNT
-125 KTQDVAL
+125 RTQDAVL

-159 HVRKI
+159 HVKKI
-164 LKENLKSTIKDEN
+164 LKENLKSSVKDEN

-185 NFIGNRKKPLYI
+185 NFIGNRQKPLYI

-213 GDTAGYVFYQTSDS
+213 GDTAGYVCYQTSDS

-240 FSQDAKAKFVYNE
+240 FSQDAKAKFIYNE
-253 TTDTQNNDRKIFKYS
+253 TSETQNNEKKITKFFP
-268 ANNNL
+268 NNDL

-284 HTKLILFDP
+284 HTNLIVFDP
-293 FNCEFQEI
+293 FNCKFDEV
-301 IQKAD
+301 IQRAD
-306 DTKKGTTLAAKNLP
+306 DTQKGTTLAAKNLP

-346 DVDEQLNLS
+346 EVDEQLELS
-355 SEEIFEPE
+355 DKEIFEPE

-378 LTCEIDVGLDLSL
+378 LSCEIEIGLDLSL

-400 TKSLN
+400 SKSLN
-405 QQSDGARDK
+405 QLSDGTPDK
-414 MVSGKYLIVSLTHT
+414 MTGGKYLIVSLTHT
-428 FASKNVVT
+428 FVSKNVVT
-436 KLGLVR
+436 RLGLVR
-442 DSLGRKP
+442 DSSGREP
-449 KNSGM
+449 QKNGM

>member
-1 MKRSNE
+1 MKRFNQETESV
-7 EITSALINIKKAEI
+7 LVNIKKAEI
-21 TPNDVEGEK
+21 TPN

-35 KNLLDANPTEFAYKE
+35 KNLLDANPTIFAYKE
-50 HLFRDTIEATFTYK
+50 HLFRDTVEATFTYK

-75 LEGLNIVGTEDVEI
+75 IEGLNIVGTEDVEI
-89 ELEDLKKLK
+89 VLEDLKKSK
-98 PKNGEENG
+98 PENG
-106 HKLKLNLN
+106 KDTGRSLKLNLN
-114 VNQVQPLITNT
+114 VNQVKPLITNT
-125 KTQDVAL
+125 RTQDAVL

-159 HVRKI
+159 HVKKI

-213 GDTAGYVFYQTSDS
+213 GDTAGYVLYQTSDS

-240 FSQDAKAKFVYNE
+240 FSQDAKAKFIYNE
-253 TTDTQNNDRKIFKYS
+253 TSETQNNEKKITKFFP
-268 ANNNL
+268 NNNL

-284 HTKLILFDP
+284 HTKLIVFDP
-293 FNCEFQEI
+293 FNCKFDEV

-346 DVDEQLNLS
+346 EVDEQLELS
-355 SEEIFEPE
+355 DKEIFEL
-363 KILNQAVRRYNQFSF
+363 KKF
-378 LTCEIDVGLDLSL
+378 
-391 HVGDTVEID
+391 
-400 TKSLN
+400 
-405 QQSDGARDK
+405 
-414 MVSGKYLIVSLTHT
+414 
-428 FASKNVVT
+428 
-436 KLGLVR
+436 
-442 DSLGRKP
+442 
-449 KNSGM
+449 
-454 VT
+454 

>member
-1 MKRSNE
+1 MKRFNQETESVL
-7 EITSALINIKKAEI
+7 ANIKKAEI
-21 TPNDVEGEK
+21 TPN

-35 KNLLDANPTEFAYKE
+35 KNLLDANPTIFAYKE
-50 HLFRDTIEATFTYK
+50 HLFRDTVEATFTYK

-75 LEGLNIVGTEDVEI
+75 IEGLNIVGTEDVEI
-89 ELEDLKKLK
+89 VLEDLKKSK
-98 PKNGEENG
+98 PENG
-106 HKLKLNLN
+106 KDTGRSLKLNLN
-114 VNQVQPLITNT
+114 VNQVKPLITNT
-125 KTQDVAL
+125 RTQDAVL

-159 HVRKI
+159 HVKKI
-164 LKENLKSTIKDEN
+164 LKENLKSSVKDEN

-185 NFIGNRKKPLYI
+185 NFIGNRQKPLYI

-213 GDTAGYVFYQTSDS
+213 GDTAGYVLYQTSDS

-240 FSQDAKAKFVYNE
+240 FSQDAKAKFIYNE
-253 TTDTQNNDRKIFKYS
+253 TSETQNNEKKITKFFP
-268 ANNNL
+268 NNDL

-284 HTKLILFDP
+284 HTKLIVFDP
-293 FNCEFQEI
+293 FNCKFDEI

-346 DVDEQLNLS
+346 EVDEQLELS
-355 SEEIFEPE
+355 DKEIFEPE
-363 KILNQAVRRYNQFSF
+363 KILNQAIRRYNQFSF
-378 LTCEIDVGLDLSL
+378 LSCEIEIGLDLSL

-400 TKSLN
+400 SKSLN
-405 QQSDGARDK
+405 QLSDGTPDK
-414 MVSGKYLIVSLTHT
+414 MTSGKYLIVSLTHT
-428 FASKNVVT
+428 FVSKNVVT
-436 KLGLVR
+436 RLGLVR
-442 DSLGRKP
+442 DSSGREP
-449 KNSGM
+449 QINGM

>member
-1 MKRSNE
+1 MKRFNQETESVL
-7 EITSALINIKKAEI
+7 TNIKKAEI
-21 TPNDVEGEK
+21 TPN

-35 KNLLDANPTEFAYKE
+35 KNLLDANPTIFAYKE
-50 HLFRDTIEATFTYK
+50 HLFRDTVEATFTYK

-75 LEGLNIVGTEDVEI
+75 IEGLNIVGTEDVEI
-89 ELEDLKKLK
+89 VIEDLKKSK
-98 PKNGEENG
+98 PENG
-106 HKLKLNLN
+106 KETGRSLKLNLN
-114 VNQVQPLITNT
+114 VNQVKPLITNT
-125 KTQDVAL
+125 RTQDAVL

-159 HVRKI
+159 HVKKI
-164 LKENLKSTIKDEN
+164 LKENLKSSVKDEN

-185 NFIGNRKKPLYI
+185 NFIGNRQKPLYI

-213 GDTAGYVFYQTSDS
+213 GDTAGYVCYQTSDS

-240 FSQDAKAKFVYNE
+240 FSQDAKSKFIYNE
-253 TTDTQNNDRKIFKYS
+253 TSETQNNEKKIIKFFP
-268 ANNNL
+268 NNNL

-284 HTKLILFDP
+284 HTKLIVFDP
-293 FNCEFQEI
+293 FNCKFDEV

-320 KLNKKFTE
+320 KLNEKFTE

-346 DVDEQLNLS
+346 EVDEQLELS
-355 SEEIFEPE
+355 DKEIFESE
-363 KILNQAVRRYNQFSF
+363 KILNQAIRRYNQFSF
-378 LTCEIDVGLDLSL
+378 LSCEIEIGLDLSL

-400 TKSLN
+400 SKSLN
-405 QQSDGARDK
+405 QLSDGTPDK
-414 MVSGKYLIVSLTHT
+414 MTGGKYLIVSLTHT
-428 FASKNVVT
+428 FTSKNVVT

-442 DSLGRKP
+442 DSLGREP
-449 KNSGM
+449 KNNGM

>member
-1 MKRSNE
+1 MKRFNQETESVL
-7 EITSALINIKKAEI
+7 TNIKKAEI
-21 TPNDVEGEK
+21 TPN

-35 KNLLDANPTEFAYKE
+35 KNLLDANPTIFAYKE
-50 HLFRDTIEATFTYK
+50 HLFRDTVEATFTYK

-75 LEGLNIVGTEDVEI
+75 IEGLNIVGTEDVEI
-89 ELEDLKKLK
+89 VIEDLKKSK
-98 PKNGEENG
+98 PENG
-106 HKLKLNLN
+106 KETGRSLKLNLN
-114 VNQVQPLITNT
+114 VNQVKPLITNT
-125 KTQDVAL
+125 RTQDAVL

-159 HVRKI
+159 HVKKI
-164 LKENLKSTIKDEN
+164 LKENLKSSVKDEN

-185 NFIGNRKKPLYI
+185 NFIGNRQKPLYI

-213 GDTAGYVFYQTSDS
+213 GDTAGYVCYQTSDS

-240 FSQDAKAKFVYNE
+240 FSQDAKSKFVYNE
-253 TTDTQNNDRKIFKYS
+253 TSETQNNEKKIIKFFP
-268 ANNNL
+268 NNNL

-284 HTKLILFDP
+284 HTKLIVFDP
-293 FNCEFQEI
+293 FNCKFDEV

-320 KLNKKFTE
+320 KLNEKFTE

-346 DVDEQLNLS
+346 EVDEQLELS
-355 SEEIFEPE
+355 DKEIFESE
-363 KILNQAVRRYNQFSF
+363 KILNQAIRRYNQFSF
-378 LTCEIDVGLDLSL
+378 LSCEIEIGLDLSL

-400 TKSLN
+400 SKSLN
-405 QQSDGARDK
+405 QLSDGTPDK
-414 MVSGKYLIVSLTHT
+414 MTGGKYLIVSLTHT
-428 FASKNVVT
+428 FTSKNVVT

-442 DSLGRKP
+442 DSLGREP
-449 KNSGM
+449 KNNGM

>member
-1 MKRSNE
+1 MKRFNQETESVL
-7 EITSALINIKKAEI
+7 TNIKKAEI
-21 TPNDVEGEK
+21 TPN

-35 KNLLDANPTEFAYKE
+35 KNLLDANPTIFAYKE
-50 HLFRDTIEATFTYK
+50 HLFRDTVEATFTYK

-75 LEGLNIVGTEDVEI
+75 IEGLNIVGTEDVEI
-89 ELEDLKKLK
+89 VIEDLKKSK
-98 PKNGEENG
+98 PENG
-106 HKLKLNLN
+106 KETGRSLKLNLN
-114 VNQVQPLITNT
+114 VNQVKPLITNT
-125 KTQDVAL
+125 RTQDAVL

-159 HVRKI
+159 HVKKI
-164 LKENLKSTIKDEN
+164 LKENLKSSVKDEN

-185 NFIGNRKKPLYI
+185 NFIGNRQKPLYI

-213 GDTAGYVFYQTSDS
+213 GDTAGYVCYQTSDS

-240 FSQDAKAKFVYNE
+240 FSQDAKSKFVYNE
-253 TTDTQNNDRKIFKYS
+253 TSETQNNEKKIIKFFP
-268 ANNNL
+268 NNNL

-284 HTKLILFDP
+284 HTKLIVFDP
-293 FNCEFQEI
+293 FNCKFDEV

-320 KLNKKFTE
+320 KLNEKFTE

-346 DVDEQLNLS
+346 EVDEQLELS
-355 SEEIFEPE
+355 DKEIFESE
-363 KILNQAVRRYNQFSF
+363 KILNQAIRRYNQFSF
-378 LTCEIDVGLDLSL
+378 LSCEIEIGLDLSL

-400 TKSLN
+400 SKSLN
-405 QQSDGARDK
+405 QLSDGTPDK
-414 MVSGKYLIVSLTHT
+414 MTGGKYLIVSLTHT

-442 DSLGRKP
+442 DSLGREP
-449 KNSGM
+449 KNNGM